1 MLPHAPS
8 QSVYLSISSN
18 RFDQFQ

>member
-8 QSVYLSISSN
+8 QSVYLSISS
-18 RFDQFQ
+18 